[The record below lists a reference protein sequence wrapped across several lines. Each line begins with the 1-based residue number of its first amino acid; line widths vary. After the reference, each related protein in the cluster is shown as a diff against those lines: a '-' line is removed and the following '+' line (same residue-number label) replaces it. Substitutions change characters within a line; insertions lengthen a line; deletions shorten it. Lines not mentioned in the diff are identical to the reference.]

1 MLDSVRI
8 LDLIWVLGGPFA
20 GQTLAQLGADVIKI
34 EPPEGDMSRTIP
46 PHFHAGDSSFF
57 LSVNRGK
64 RGISLDLKHPDGLAV
79 FYDLVRHCDVVI
91 YGFAPDV
98 PKRLGIDFTTLKA
111 VNERICVGE
120 LIGLH
125 DEGPFAR
132 APAFDIIVQALS
144 GIMSITGDG
153 REPCRVGYQIAD
165 LAGGL
170 YLALGVTGALVKAL
184 RSNQGAHVQLSLLDC
199 QLALL
204 TWQAQNYFISGEQAE
219 AMGSRSPMIAPSEAF
234 ACRDGRY
241 LAISPTGQQFWQ
253 QFCASIDNPALA
265 SDSRFATP
273 GARIANVTALADD
286 WANSLQGAHR
296 PNGRIISSPPAFPQ
310 PRCIRCLR
318 HWNSRS
324 PLSARW
330 SRRSR
335 THAAKRLCGFSA
347 TRSNSPAAPLS
358 PSLRRLASTH
368 ARCCARSANMTTP
381 GLMS

>member
-132 APAFDIIVQALS
+132 ASVRHYR
-144 GIMSITGDG
+144 TG
-153 REPCRVGYQIAD
+153 
-165 LAGGL
+165 
-170 YLALGVTGALVKAL
+170 
-184 RSNQGAHVQLSLLDC
+184 
-199 QLALL
+199 
-204 TWQAQNYFISGEQAE
+204 
-219 AMGSRSPMIAPSEAF
+219 
-234 ACRDGRY
+234 
-241 LAISPTGQQFWQ
+241 
-253 QFCASIDNPALA
+253 
-265 SDSRFATP
+265 
-273 GARIANVTALADD
+273 
-286 WANSLQGAHR
+286 
-296 PNGRIISSPPAFPQ
+296 PQ
-310 PRCIRCLR
+310 R
-318 HWNSRS
+318 HHEHHW
-324 PLSARW
+324 RW
-330 SRRSR
+330 
-335 THAAKRLCGFSA
+335 
-347 TRSNSPAAPLS
+347 P
-358 PSLRRLASTH
+358 
-368 ARCCARSANMTTP
+368 
-381 GLMS
+381 